1 MPSNSSHLVLFFH
14 KIVDTTANGWFHR
27 VKHVNRAHQSLGSW
41 RHFRW
46 LTKNSKKKRPADD
59 DDDDV
64 PRKDEEDGGSDL
76 GNSPLSVLIPVG
88 GSVFALAAL
97 WLGVFAVV
105 AGIAGLIL
113 FPKNVISLLLPAFWP
128 IALLCCALSFF
139 THKHKASY
147 GSITGNMRAILGILA
162 SLVALGLHG
171 FLAFLYFKG

>member
-1 MPSNSSHLVLFFH
+1 MADEKFQEGEPKKKKPAAPAAS
-14 KIVDTTANGWFHR
+14 DDR
-27 VKHVNRAHQSLGSW
+27 P
-41 RHFRW
+41 
-46 LTKNSKKKRPADD
+46 KKKRPADD

-128 IALLCCALSFF
+128 IALLCGALSFF